1 MGIQSFTPSGGGG
14 TPGFDYIASIQMTT
28 FNRSWTQSGA
38 AGNYVV
44 TSNNNNSGYVYFV
57 TSGGTVG
64 TPLGQVIN
72 LTNAFTRL
80 DIVAPTNDFIS
91 LHKVAVKSTSLF
103 NNALAGFASFPSII
117 SSSGNFVL
125 PNASLPLVDVMIVGG
140 GGGSSSHSSGGGG
153 GGIVKLTAY
162 QAVGTTSVTVG
173 SGGGD
178 ANGSRGGDSYFGNVY
193 ALGGGGGFHGRS
205 KNFGI
210 ASAQDQA
217 FGLGANGTG
226 AGHGS
231 TGEAGVGGGLAGYP
245 GTTQTS
251 STGLGTKGTPTYTG
265 GFTGGSLTGSWT
277 PNHGGAGGA
286 GAGGNGGNR
295 SSGEDG
301 AAVGGIGH
309 TSDFTGTSLIYST
322 GGGGGHHNS
331 PPHAAGYPSQ
341 ALALTYG
348 TGKSSTHN
356 GTSQSGVNG
365 GAVLVRYY
373 IP

>member
-1 MGIQSFTPSGGGG
+1 MGIQSFTPASGGG
-14 TPGFDYIASIQMTT
+14 TPGFDFIAAVRMET

-57 TSGGTVG
+57 TSAGTVG

-80 DIVAPTNDFIS
+80 DIVAPTNDYIS
-91 LHKVAVKSTSLF
+91 LHKVAVKSTSVF
-103 NNALAGFASFPSII
+103 NNALAGFSSFPSII

-140 GGGSSSHSSGGGG
+140 GGGSSGHSSGGGG
-153 GGIVKLTAY
+153 GGVVKLTAY

-173 SGGGD
+173 AGGGSG
-178 ANGSRGGDSYFGNVY
+178 NGNRGGDSYFGNVY
-193 ALGGGGGFHGRS
+193 ALGGGGGFHGRVR
-205 KNFGI
+205 NFGI
-210 ASAQDQA
+210 ASAPDRA

-226 AGHGS
+226 AGHGDPGDGG
-231 TGEAGVGGGLAGYP
+231 TGGSLAGYP

-251 STGLGTKGTPTYTG
+251 STGLGSKGTPAYSGGYTG
-265 GFTGGSLTGSWT
+265 GALTGSWT

-286 GAGGNGGNR
+286 GAGGNGGDRPN
-295 SSGEDG
+295 GG
-301 AAVGGIGH
+301 AGAVGGIGH
-309 TSDFTGTSLIYST
+309 TSDFTGSNLIYCS
-322 GGGGGHHNS
+322 GGGGGHHQS
-331 PPHAAGYPSQ
+331 PQHGGGYASQ
-341 ALALTYG
+341 SFALSYG
-348 TGKSSTHN
+348 TGKSSSHDT
-356 GTSQSGVNG
+356 TVQSGVNG